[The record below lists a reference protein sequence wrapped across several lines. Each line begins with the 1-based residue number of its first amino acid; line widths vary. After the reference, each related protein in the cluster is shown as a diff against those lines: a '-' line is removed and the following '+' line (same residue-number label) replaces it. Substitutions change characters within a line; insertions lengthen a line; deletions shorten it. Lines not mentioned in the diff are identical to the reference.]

1 MAGGADAGADGGAGG
16 GGGGDGRGPRG
27 GSSGGRSL
35 RGECPSVWLSPGAAA
50 MPGAARGVP
59 ARKVP
64 PRGGRGDGLGPG
76 RRGRPRVPAGQAQSS
91 VRGSG
96 GGGLAGPSAL
106 PGAGWAVPFAA
117 GPGAGALGA
126 GRVSGGGRGRAGSGL
141 QGAGPAAP
149 RTPGNRFGEAR
160 ACLPGV
166 GAATAPGWARRQR
179 AGIEEGVG
187 LWTAAPRGRSEIVR
201 VSYCFGNQTGI
212 AF

>member
-35 RGECPSVWLSPGAAA
+35 RGECPSVWLSPGAVAV
-50 MPGAARGVP
+50 PGAARGVP
-59 ARKVP
+59 PRKVP
-64 PRGGRGDGLGPG
+64 CRGGGGDGLGPG
-76 RRGRPRVPAGQAQSS
+76 RSGRPRVPARKAQSS

-96 GGGLAGPSAL
+96 GGGLAGPGTL
-106 PGAGWAVPFAA
+106 PGAGWAVRCAA
-117 GPGAGALGA
+117 GPGAGARGVALGA
-126 GRVSGGGRGRAGSGL
+126 GRASGGGRGRAGSGL

-179 AGIEEGVG
+179 AGIAEGVG
-187 LWTAAPRGRSEIVR
+187 LWTAAPGGRS
-201 VSYCFGNQTGI
+201 
-212 AF
+212 